1 MSVYRDYAKQVKLAI
16 GSANENDLNQML
28 DDMVIAIGY
37 DDMIYLLEKMV
48 LPELDMDWEAYII
61 EKINFWKAK

>member
-1 MSVYRDYAKQVKLAI
+1 MSVYRDYAKQIKLAI
-16 GSANENDLNQML
+16 SSANENDLNQML
-28 DDMVIAIGY
+28 DDMVSAIGSE
-37 DDMIYLLEKMV
+37 DMIYLLEKMV